1 MMHFPLHTNFHRN
14 ESFKLCFDWKF
25 SGRWGI
31 ISCKE
36 IAVSS
41 SKALR
46 LECGGNEGHFE
57 RPPTIFQKNPA
68 NQQLPLN
75 NRYQSA
81 RRCALQMTKIRALI
95 RRPNQII
102 VSNISKQS
110 RKGQNKTTSITK
122 AAKKMTMP
130 RIITIWM
137 QRNTESM
144 NAIMYARSIEPHPPH
159 CSNK

>member
-1 MMHFPLHTNFHRN
+1 MMHFPLHTTFHRN
-14 ESFKLCFDWKF
+14 ESFKLYFDWKF
-25 SGRWGI
+25 SGRWENFF
-31 ISCKE
+31 CKE

-41 SKALR
+41 FRALR
-46 LECGGNEGHFE
+46 LGNEGHFE
-57 RPPTIFQKNPA
+57 RPPIFQKNPA
-68 NQQLPLN
+68 NQLLPRN

-81 RRCALQMTKIRALI
+81 RRCALQMITIRALI

-102 VSNISKQS
+102 ASNISNQS